1 MCIVELQNGQ
11 DQENIE
17 ELFMLNNGENKQDK
31 NMFEKDYIEEDHD
44 EFF

>member
-11 DQENIE
+11 DQENSE
-17 ELFMLNNGENKQDK
+17 ELFMLNIGENKQDK

-44 EFF
+44 EFL